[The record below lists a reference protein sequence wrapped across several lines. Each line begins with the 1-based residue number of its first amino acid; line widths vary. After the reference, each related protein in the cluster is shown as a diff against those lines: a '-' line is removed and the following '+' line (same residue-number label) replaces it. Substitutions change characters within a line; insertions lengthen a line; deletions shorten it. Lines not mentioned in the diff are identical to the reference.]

1 VLVVLASGASL
12 AAGAVVLLVA
22 ASLGYD
28 IRDISRTVFRFGQ
41 SGPPVYEWVQSED
54 KTFDFLPG
62 EGKAWGPVTPQGG
75 EIRYVIN
82 AFLPLDTGL
91 MDSAKWTDS
100 MEGWRVMKT
109 SSICYERK
117 ITSASKICR
126 MPNDKPYLI
135 FMRDVRAKQLGP
147 GALENG
153 AVSQKLQEQNNVRV
167 TILTRQCVENCR

>member
-1 VLVVLASGASL
+1 VLAALASGASL

-28 IRDISRTVFRFGQ
+28 IRDISRKVFRFGP
-41 SGPPVYEWVQSED
+41 SGPPVYQWVQSED
-54 KTFDFLPG
+54 KIFDFLPG
-62 EGKAWGPVTPQGG
+62 EGKAWGPVTPQEG
-75 EIRYVIN
+75 EIHYVIN

-91 MDSAKWTDS
+91 MDSEKWSDS

-109 SSICYERK
+109 SSICYEGK
-117 ITSASKICR
+117 ITSASKTCR

-135 FMRDVRAKQLGP
+135 FMRDVRAKQFGLG
-147 GALENG
+147 GLENG
-153 AVSQKLQEQNNVRV
+153 VASQKLQEQNSVTV